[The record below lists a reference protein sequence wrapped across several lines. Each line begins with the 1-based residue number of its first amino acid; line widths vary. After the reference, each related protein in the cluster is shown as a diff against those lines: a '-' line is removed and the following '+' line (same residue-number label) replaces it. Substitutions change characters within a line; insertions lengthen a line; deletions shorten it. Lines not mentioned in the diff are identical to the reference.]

1 VTALL
6 HIGAIVRSKQQ
17 DNQESED
24 GEQDSEDDNSE
35 DDSGFAT
42 DLQQW
47 LWCLVFSDIYLRAAL
62 QKLYQLS
69 ILETES

>member
-1 VTALL
+1 VLLFTHSVTALL

-42 DLQQW
+42 DLQQ
-47 LWCLVFSDIYLRAAL
+47 
-62 QKLYQLS
+62 
-69 ILETES
+69 